1 MRSEF
6 SASADINAPAEQVWA
21 LVNDFDEWP
30 RWIRGIKRIEQL
42 SPGPLGKGSRL
53 CVTARFIITVK
64 LYMTLTEFLAPQRAV
79 MEGRVLGTRMT
90 RYYVL
95 EPAGK
100 ATRLTVGGEL
110 EGPLAFLVRRGGQA
124 LSRQIVQGAKWK
136 IEGSTSLNAG

>member
-1 MRSEF
+1 MKSEF
-6 SASADINAPAEQVWA
+6 SASSEINAPAEQVWA

-30 RWIRGIKRIEQL
+30 RWIGGIKRIEQL

-64 LYMTLTEFLAPQRAV
+64 LFMALTEWVPPQRAV
-79 MEGRVLGTRMT
+79 MEGSVLGARMT

-110 EGPLAFLVRRGGQA
+110 EGPLAFLVRRAGQA
-124 LSRQIVQGAKWK
+124 LSRQIVQGAKRK
-136 IEGSTSLNAG
+136 VEGTMSAKAA